1 MSTLGLEIG
10 LGVVGAL
17 ALVGIGTA
25 FVRSKK
31 YVSSEP
37 SERHSDS
44 NDFRTPEE
52 RENADN
58 WEKSRNQAY
67 ADSQARNDKI
77 IADYESKLRNEV
89 LSGGDKRKTKRKM
102 KRKRIKS
109 KRS

>member
-10 LGVVGAL
+10 LGVVGVL

-25 FVRSKK
+25 FARTKK
-31 YVSSEP
+31 SVSSEP

-44 NDFRTPEE
+44 YNFRTPEE

-67 ADSQARNDKI
+67 AESQARNDKI
-77 IADYESKLRNEV
+77 IADYESKLRNDV
-89 LSGGDKRKTKRKM
+89 FSGGKRKT